1 MFRLE
6 YALQLFPEL
15 EVPRTPGSGH
25 DNLDA
30 YRWRMLIA
38 SKIEYW
44 WKKGDDQLIYIDFH
58 FLTHSFI
65 EKHLA
70 LLSLLNLHQRR
81 LNDVKHTSR
90 NFSAHPVS
98 QKNGG
103 ALVFS

>member
-1 MFRLE
+1 M
-6 YALQLFPEL
+6 
-15 EVPRTPGSGH
+15 
-25 DNLDA
+25 
-30 YRWRMLIA
+30 
-38 SKIEYW
+38 
-44 WKKGDDQLIYIDFH
+44 
-58 FLTHSFI
+58 
-65 EKHLA
+65 EKYLA

>member
-1 MFRLE
+1 
-6 YALQLFPEL
+6 
-15 EVPRTPGSGH
+15 
-25 DNLDA
+25 
-30 YRWRMLIA
+30 MLIA
-38 SKIEYW
+38 LKIEYW
-44 WKKGDDQLIYIDFH
+44 WKKGDDQLIYRF
-58 FLTHSFI
+58 SFPYSFKFM
-65 EKHLA
+65 EKYLA

>member
-1 MFRLE
+1 
-6 YALQLFPEL
+6 
-15 EVPRTPGSGH
+15 
-25 DNLDA
+25 
-30 YRWRMLIA
+30 MLIA

-58 FLTHSFI
+58 FLIHSFI

-90 NFSAHPVS
+90 DLSAHTI
-98 QKNGG
+98 KKRKGD
-103 ALVFS
+103 L